1 MKAGFC
7 LLGLL
12 FSSIVALAQARPFEH
27 IIIIVQ
33 ENRSID
39 NLFGANPTFEP
50 GVDIQTVYTTNTGQ
64 TYQSSAIPLANCYD
78 LGHGHSNFVKEYANG
93 AMNGFGVSTSAG
105 CNVGANPAVRFVQQS
120 DVQPYFDI
128 ATAYGWAN
136 RMFQT
141 NEGASFA
148 AHQFLLSGTSS
159 PTETSDLFAA
169 DNPTRGRG
177 GCIGP
182 ADSYIWLINPNGTE
196 TTNMFPCFERPTL
209 TDLLNAADIT
219 WKWYAPNAKSIW
231 TAPDAVQHMCVPKN
245 GVCTGSDFKNV
256 ILKPTQITTDINN
269 CNLASV
275 VWVNPSSQYSDH
287 PKSNNGTGPSW
298 VASIVNAVGSST
310 CGYWKNTAVLI
321 TWDDWGGWWDHVP
334 PPQIGQQNGW
344 GANYVYG
351 FRVPLLVVSAYTP
364 AGYVDNGNHD
374 FGSILR
380 FVENNFGLS
389 LIGPGYYADSYADD
403 LSSFFPKSNPRTF
416 VQINAK
422 PADFEKMP
430 LEDPDTD

>member
-1 MKAGFC
+1 
-7 LLGLL
+7 
-12 FSSIVALAQARPFEH
+12 
-27 IIIIVQ
+27 
-33 ENRSID
+33 
-39 NLFGANPTFEP
+39 LFGSNPTFES
-50 GVDIQTVYTTNTGQ
+50 GVDIQSVYYPQTGQ
-64 TYQSSAIPLANCYD
+64 AFQSSAIPLANCYD

-93 AMNGFGVSTSAG
+93 AMTGFGAKASAG

-159 PTETSDLFAA
+159 PSEDSPLFAA

-182 ADSYIWLINPNGTE
+182 ADSYIWLINPDGKE
-196 TTNMFPCFERPTL
+196 TTSMFPCFERPTL
-209 TDLLNAADIT
+209 TDLLNAANVT

-231 TAPDAVQHMCVPKN
+231 TAPDAVNHMCVPKN
-245 GVCTGSDFKNV
+245 GVCTGTDFANV
-256 ILKPTQITTDINN
+256 ILKPTQITSDI
-269 CNLASV
+269 
-275 VWVNPSSQYSDH
+275 
-287 PKSNNGTGPSW
+287 T
-298 VASIVNAVGSST
+298 
-310 CGYWKNTAVLI
+310 
-321 TWDDWGGWWDHVP
+321 
-334 PPQIGQQNGW
+334 
-344 GANYVYG
+344 
-351 FRVPLLVVSAYTP
+351 
-364 AGYVDNGNHD
+364 
-374 FGSILR
+374 
-380 FVENNFGLS
+380 
-389 LIGPGYYADSYADD
+389 ADSYADD

-422 PADFEKMP
+422 QANFEKMP